1 MILELALPLVV
12 ELFVMCTADS
22 LLNVL
27 QGDRSGDGDYDD
39 EEEHGRRK
47 EIFGRTN
54 EKEDKEKVRQMH
66 LIAHITTYY
75 LLTRLN

>member
-1 MILELALPLVV
+1 MIFELALPLVV
-12 ELFVMCTADS
+12 ELFVMCTGS

-54 EKEDKEKVRQMH
+54 EKEDKEKVQQKH
-66 LIAHITTYY
+66 LIAHITSHY